1 MQYSLLV
8 MSQEAGDAEVSDEA
22 MEWGRAAFDAYAKS
36 LDAAGV
42 LVSADILQPV
52 AVATTISV
60 RDGALTVQDG
70 PFADTRERLNGTFV
84 VEVPDVDTAIAWAAK
99 CPGAQ
104 YGAVEI
110 RPSAI
115 VFRDGAW
122 HSLVSTTAT
131 D

>member
-8 MSQEAGDAEVSDEA
+8 ISQEAADAQIDEET

-42 LVSADILQPV
+42 LLTADILQPV
-52 AVATTISV
+52 AASTTVSV
-60 RDGALTVQDG
+60 RDGATQIQDG
-70 PFADTRERLNGTFV
+70 PFADTKERLNGTFV
-84 VEVPDVDTAIAWAAK
+84 IEVPDLDAAIAWAEK

-104 YGAVEI
+104 YGAIEI

-122 HSLVSTTAT
+122 HSLI
-131 D
+131 

>member
-8 MSQEAGDAEVSDEA
+8 ISQEPQDAEIDEET
-22 MEWGRAAFDAYAKS
+22 MEWGRAAFDAYAKA

-52 AVATTISV
+52 AASTTVSV
-60 RDGALTVQDG
+60 RDGATQVQDG
-70 PFADTRERLNGTFV
+70 PFADTKERLNGTFV
-84 VEVPDVDTAIAWAAK
+84 LEVPHLDVAIAWAEQ

-115 VFRDGAW
+115 VFHDGQW
-122 HSLVSTTAT
+122 HGVV
-131 D
+131 

>member
-8 MSQEAGDAEVSDEA
+8 ISQEPQDAEVDGEA
-22 MEWGRAAFDAYAKS
+22 MEWGRAAFDAYAKA

-52 AVATTISV
+52 AASTTVSV
-60 RDGALTVQDG
+60 RDGRTQVQDG
-70 PFADTRERLNGTFV
+70 PFADTKERLNGTFV
-84 VEVPDVDTAIAWAAK
+84 LEVPDLDAAIAWAEK

-110 RPSAI
+110 RPSAV
-115 VFRDGAW
+115 VFHDGEW
-122 HSLVSTTAT
+122 HGVI
-131 D
+131 

>member
-8 MSQEAGDAEVSDEA
+8 ISQEPQDAEISEEA

-36 LDAAGV
+36 LDSAGV
-42 LVSADILQPV
+42 LVTADILQPV
-52 AVATTISV
+52 AASTTVSV
-60 RDGALTVQDG
+60 RDGKLQVQDG
-70 PFADTRERLNGTFV
+70 PFADTKERLNGTFV
-84 VEVPDVDTAIAWAAK
+84 IDVPDLDAAIAWAEQ

-115 VFRDGAW
+115 VFGDGEW
-122 HSLVSTTAT
+122 HAVG
-131 D
+131 

>member
-8 MSQEAGDAEVSDEA
+8 ISQEAEDAQIDEETLA
-22 MEWGRAAFDAYAKS
+22 WGRAAFDAYAKS

-52 AVATTISV
+52 AASTTVSV
-60 RDGALTVQDG
+60 RDGATQVQDG
-70 PFADTRERLNGTFV
+70 PFADTKERLNGTFV
-84 VEVPDVDTAIAWAAK
+84 LEVPDLDAAIAWAEK

-110 RPSAI
+110 RPSAV
-115 VFRDGAW
+115 VFHDGQW
-122 HSLVSTTAT
+122 HSMV
-131 D
+131 

>member
-1 MQYSLLV
+1 MRYSLLV
-8 MSQEAGDAEVSDEA
+8 ISQEAAEAEIDEEA
-22 MEWGRAAFDAYAKS
+22 LAWGRAAFDAYAKS

-52 AVATTISV
+52 AASTTVSV
-60 RDGALTVQDG
+60 RDGALKVQDG
-70 PFADTRERLNGTFV
+70 PFADTKEKLNGTFV
-84 VEVPDVDTAIAWAAK
+84 VEVADLDAAIAWAEK

-115 VFRDGAW
+115 VFSDGAW
-122 HSLVSTTAT
+122 HEVA
-131 D
+131 